1 MWKWAAVVLCV
12 ALLGCE
18 PAPDDGTSYGARDAC
33 EQFVT
38 KRLKSPGSAEF
49 SGQTENNAGRI
60 WTATGSVDSQNSFG
74 GLVRNDYTCVARY
87 LGGDDESYRLVSVD
101 GLVN

>member
-1 MWKWAAVVLCV
+1 MAFVCV

-18 PAPDDGTSYGARDAC
+18 PAAQVATDGTAYGARGAC

-49 SGQTENNAGRI
+49 SGQAESNTGRI

-74 GLVRNDYTCVARY
+74 GLVRNDYTCVASY
-87 LGGDDESYRLVSVD
+87 LGGDDESYRMVSLD